1 MSNTQK
7 FFIGPMSKQI
17 VDCILTKDAN
27 LFGIIPSRRQIDY
40 KSGYVNNWN
49 TESFSNYV
57 KNINSNFII
66 CRDHAGAMQGA
77 FPDDGYDSL
86 NSDCLHFDMIHIDP
100 WKFTKNVEEAI
111 NLTVSYIKYCD
122 SINKNLLFEIATE
135 ESIFYFEDKVL
146 EYFID
151 SVYKNLGDL
160 FKKIT
165 HIVIQSGTKLRGNN
179 QIGQY
184 SSERLINQIKIV
196 KKFEKLTKE
205 HNGDYMPV
213 NLIKE
218 KFSLGLDSINIAPE
232 FGFIQ
237 TCAILDNLDEDKF
250 ELFYKLCFNS
260 GKWKNWVSQDFDPE
274 SNKLELVKISGHY
287 VYSDQTFINQILSS
301 CNLSHISQQINNKLG
316 ELIDI
321 V

>member
-17 VDCILTKDAN
+17 VDCILMKDAS

-49 TESFSNYV
+49 TESFSQYV

-77 FPDDGYDSL
+77 SPDNGYDSL
-86 NSDCLHFDMIHIDP
+86 DSDCLHFHMVHIDP
-100 WKFTKNVEEAI
+100 WKFTKNIEEAI
-111 NLTVSYIKYCD
+111 DLTVAYIRYCN
-122 SINKNLLFEIATE
+122 SINENLLFEIATE
-135 ESIFYFEDKVL
+135 ESIFYFEDEIL
-146 EYFID
+146 EYFIY

-196 KKFEKLTKE
+196 KKFDKLTKE

-237 TCAILDNLDEDKF
+237 TCAILDNLDDDKF
-250 ELFYKLCFNS
+250 ELFYKLCFDS
-260 GKWKNWVSQDFDPE
+260 GKWKNWVSQDFDSE
-274 SNKLELVKISGHY
+274 NNKLELVKISGHY
-287 VYSDQTFINQILSS
+287 VYSNEIFINEILST
-301 CNLSHISQQINNKLG
+301 CDLSYISNKINKKLG